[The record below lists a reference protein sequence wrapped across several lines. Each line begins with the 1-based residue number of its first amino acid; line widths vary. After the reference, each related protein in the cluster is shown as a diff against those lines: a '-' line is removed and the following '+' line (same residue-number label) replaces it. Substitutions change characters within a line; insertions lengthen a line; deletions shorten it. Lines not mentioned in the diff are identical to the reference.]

1 MNLKVRNK
9 TKKYRKLNNITRIKR
24 KNTKNTKW
32 GGVGEEDI
40 ERRDGESAADYTK
53 RLKTIIKN
61 VIEENKQI
69 RTATRK
75 SPSSTTRKSPSSA
88 TRKSPSSATRKS
100 AKKTMKL
107 EEDKYEGE
115 VNEKGEKNGEGTM
128 FYKPVID
135 KKDKNKKIY
144 NEYVGQWKNNKREG
158 EGIMMYNNGE
168 DVYQGEWKNDKKD
181 GNGKMTYANGDVHE
195 GIWIEDVYIGKW
207 DSYNFI
213 GSGQYGKMT
222 YANGDVFE
230 GDLYKYNKYEKNGGG
245 ILTHHDGRKTLGNWK
260 NDTLVNYL
268 EINLG
273 RTIYRVK
280 EPEEIKKDNKYIIM
294 HNIGEDVFLY
304 FGNININTEKKQS
317 IVANPDFIMDI
328 IRVKDMSLEF
338 DWEYQHYRKLL
349 SSHYMRKIDKN
360 LYKYNLY
367 TTGDITENPFELKQ
381 NNVMIFAF
389 EENMQREINKIR
401 DISTFG
407 KKQFSLFYLSYLKLS
422 EEEKNS
428 LKEHTNILDN
438 INPFA

>member
-24 KNTKNTKW
+24 KNTKW
-32 GGVGEEDI
+32 GGEGT
-40 ERRDGESAADYTK
+40 SASST
-53 RLKTIIKN
+53 
-61 VIEENKQI
+61 
-69 RTATRK
+69 TRK
-75 SPSSTTRKSPSSA
+75 SPSSTTRKSPSST
-88 TRKSPSSATRKS
+88 TRKSPSSTTRKS

-135 KKDKNKKIY
+135 KNDKNKKFY

-260 NDTLVNYL
+260 NDKLVNYL

-317 IVANPDFIMDI
+317 TVANPDFIMDI

-338 DWEYQHYRKLL
+338 DWEYQHYRELL
-349 SSHYMRKIDKN
+349 SRHYMRKIDKN

-367 TTGDITENPFELKQ
+367 TGNITENPFELKQ

-407 KKQFSLFYLSYLKLS
+407 KKQLSLFYLSYLKLS
-422 EEEKNS
+422 EEEKND